1 MFGFGKKNIMFER
14 LEALYRYSSVCSVEE
29 LEELDRI
36 TCDTY
41 NVTDTEGNVVKKNK
55 TPYIYYFNS
64 GLGTVKIEVDKD
76 FGLDGTKHYLLW
88 YSNYAGSNV
97 FSIDVTRKDLK
108 VKPMLGENMLA
119 QDIDLALYELEFYL
133 QVNLGSSKDIEDR
146 KNNEYKRQLQL
157 HEEQLKILKG
167 V

>member
-1 MFGFGKKNIMFER
+1 MFFKKNLMFER
-14 LEALYRYSSVCSVEE
+14 LESLFRYSHVCSVSE

-36 TCDTY
+36 TCDFIT
-41 NVTDTEGNVVKKNK
+41 NKDENGNLIKTNKK
-55 TPYIYYFNS
+55 TPYRYYFNS
-64 GLGTVKIEVDKD
+64 GLGTVKVEVDKD
-76 FGLDGTKHYLLW
+76 FGLDGTTHYLLW

-97 FSIDVTRKDLK
+97 FQIDATRKNLD
-108 VKPMLGENMLA
+108 VKPLLGENMLA
-119 QDIDLALYELEFYL
+119 QDIDLALYELESYL
-133 QVNLGSSKDIEDR
+133 QVNLGTSKDIEDR

>member
-1 MFGFGKKNIMFER
+1 MFFKKNLMFER
-14 LEALYRYSSVCSVEE
+14 LESLFRYYRVCSVSE

-41 NVTDTEGNVVKKNK
+41 DVTDAEGNVVKKYK
-55 TPYIYYFNS
+55 TPYTYYFKS

-76 FGLDGTKHYLLW
+76 FGLDGTEHYLLW

-97 FSIDVTRKDLK
+97 FSIDATRKDLK

-119 QDIDLALYELEFYL
+119 QDIDLALYEFQSYL